1 LLVAG
6 KRYTLNNPKPAT
18 FPLECTGLFLFGHH
32 NTNLDMK
39 NVLLVDDD
47 KIFNFINT
55 QMLKQTGMAREIHT
69 ALNGKQAIDYLNESY
84 RETSSVPDV
93 ILLDLNMPIM
103 NGFDFLEAFKIMGL
117 PDKEK
122 EHVNIIVVT
131 SSDNQQD
138 IDKARDM
145 GANHYL
151 TKPLSAESLKHAL
164 EYSE

>member
-1 LLVAG
+1 
-6 KRYTLNNPKPAT
+6 
-18 FPLECTGLFLFGHH
+18 
-32 NTNLDMK
+32 MK

-55 QMLKQTGMAREIHT
+55 QMLKQTGIATEIHT
-69 ALNGKQAIDYLNESY
+69 ALNGKQAIDYLTDSY

-103 NGFDFLEAFKIMGL
+103 DGFDFLKAFKIMSL

-122 EHVNIIVVT
+122 EHVNIIVIT
-131 SSDNQQD
+131 SSENQQD
-138 IDKARDM
+138 IERARDM
-145 GANHYL
+145 GVNHYL

>member
-1 LLVAG
+1 
-6 KRYTLNNPKPAT
+6 
-18 FPLECTGLFLFGHH
+18 
-32 NTNLDMK
+32 MK

-55 QMLKQTGMAREIHT
+55 QMLKQTGMASEIHT
-69 ALNGKQAIDYLNESY
+69 ALNGKQAIEYLTESY

-103 NGFDFLEAFKIMGL
+103 NGFDFLEAFKIMSL
-117 PDKEK
+117 PDK

-131 SSDNQQD
+131 SSDNPQD

-145 GANHYL
+145 GATHYL
-151 TKPLSAESLKHAL
+151 TKPLSPESLKHAL

>member
-1 LLVAG
+1 
-6 KRYTLNNPKPAT
+6 
-18 FPLECTGLFLFGHH
+18 
-32 NTNLDMK
+32 MK

-55 QMLKQTGMAREIHT
+55 QMLKQTGMASEIHT

-103 NGFDFLEAFKIMGL
+103 NGFDFLEAFKIMSL
-117 PDKEK
+117 PEIEK